1 VAKAPQGFVPLDA
14 LKSGPSAARDILA
27 DIRRIYFKT
36 TRQTIEGDFAHAIEL
51 LKRLESEQER
61 EKATVYMHGLAE
73 MRKEWGPKKA
83 GSSKG
88 KGGSTTSR

>member
-1 VAKAPQGFVPLDA
+1 MAKAPPGFVPLDA
-14 LKSGPSAARDILA
+14 LKGSPPAARDILA

-51 LKRLESEQER
+51 LKRLDSERER

-73 MRKEWGPKKA
+73 MRKEW
-83 GSSKG
+83 SG
-88 KGGSTTSR
+88 KNKR